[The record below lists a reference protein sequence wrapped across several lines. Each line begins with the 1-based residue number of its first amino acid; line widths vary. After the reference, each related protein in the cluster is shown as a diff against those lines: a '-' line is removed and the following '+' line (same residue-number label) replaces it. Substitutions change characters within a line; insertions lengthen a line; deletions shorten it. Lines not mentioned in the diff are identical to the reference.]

1 MRLEIKMP
9 YKKVDQFA
17 LKKFFQTTKIFSKQ
31 FPERSINSIYFDN
44 ISLRIARDNIN
55 GFSKRCKL
63 ILIYYENDKAL
74 CNIEIKKKI
83 NKFGFKSVINTH
95 KSLKEINLNKIFSI
109 KSDWKLDLLKEDFA
123 MRYILEDYLRPQI
136 KINYLRNYY
145 ISGNVRLTHDENIFY
160 QSYDN
165 YHDKT
170 KKIISDEMNVLELK
184 FNVENQ
190 SEAGRILNSIPVKP
204 KRFSKYLRG
213 LSLFNSSIYF

>member
-1 MRLEIKMP
+1 M
-9 YKKVDQFA
+9 
-17 LKKFFQTTKIFSKQ
+17 
-31 FPERSINSIYFDN
+31 
-44 ISLRIARDNIN
+44 
-55 GFSKRCKL
+55 
-63 ILIYYENDKAL
+63 
-74 CNIEIKKKI
+74 
-83 NKFGFKSVINTH
+83 
-95 KSLKEINLNKIFSI
+95 
-109 KSDWKLDLLKEDFA
+109 DLLKEDFA

-145 ISGNVRLTHDENIFY
+145 ISGNVRLTQDENIFY